1 MSLDHS
7 KKKFK
12 PTGFVNTVT
21 LSLNAA
27 DAIANMAIKN
37 AKEGSFKPISVAVLD
52 SHGNTIV
59 SKRMDGVPVSEQYN
73 IIKNLL
79 SNYFTII

>member
-1 MSLDHS
+1 MRSGQS
-7 KKKFK
+7 ENKITK
-12 PTGFVNTVT
+12 TNFVHTMT

-37 AKEGSFKPISVAVLD
+37 AEERSFKPVSVAVLD

-59 SKRMDGVPVSEQYN
+59 SKRMDGVPVSEQCS
-73 IIKNLL
+73 II
-79 SNYFTII
+79 